1 MPQPDILELQCL
13 HGILPSKYR
22 TKDLEQLS
30 ATIDLEIGVIQL
42 GLDTLTKAVAMIH
55 EANPTA
61 ALCIPE
67 IDNLQA

>member
-1 MPQPDILELQCL
+1 MEYYPANIEQKILNSYLQRL
-13 HGILPSKYR
+13 TWK
-22 TKDLEQLS
+22 
-30 ATIDLEIGVIQL
+30 LEIIQL
-42 GLDTLTKAVAMIH
+42 GLDTLTNAVAMIH